1 MNDRKMPHPL
11 EMMACTD
18 VHISQIEEAVPAQVI
33 DVRMHIDSQY
43 REYLLLYIK
52 QLPNQAHL
60 RRPRRK
66 FGWDTPQADAV
77 ARVNAESHT
86 ERARL
91 LKLVGHYNGR
101 KSSTTSMLPLVDTTI
116 GVVQDSASGR
126 VNSICPIPQPV
137 NK

>member
-1 MNDRKMPHPL
+1 MNNRKMPHPL
-11 EMMACTD
+11 EMMACTS
-18 VHISQIEEAVPAQVI
+18 VHTHQIEEAVPAQVI

-77 ARVNAESHT
+77 ARVNAESHA
-86 ERARL
+86 ERAQL
-91 LKLVGHYNGR
+91 LELVGHNNGR
-101 KSSTTSMLPLVDTTI
+101 KLSTTSMLPLVDTTI
-116 GVVQDSASGR
+116 GVVQDSVSGR
-126 VNSICPIPQPV
+126 VNGICPIPQPV
-137 NK
+137 K